1 MKGLKKFYLTAV
13 IGLTLM
19 ITGCGTVSDEVR
31 GDTILFGGREESGQ
45 TDTQNVDALPKSE
58 NPDDS
63 QAQEDETTSF
73 VFSMSTSYS
82 KGNEDYTGGYIISGT
97 MRTGDRAV
105 IVKSDGLSFEAKI
118 ERLALS
124 QDDGDPLPVSEA
136 EEGSSIVYVWLEKN
150 TSYDWREW
158 PPELRTWPD
167 ELQTGDSLL
176 GTKEW
181 EQGIPVDFPF
191 KESEEYTL
199 TFAPQEQGFAV
210 KEQEKRQG
218 EFRLYN
224 RDGAVVQRIP
234 YGKYQL
240 PFSSYVF
247 CKNDRSN
254 LLFFPDEESNVGRV
268 MEWDEDDGRFLEGET
283 DKKWRGHLLTEETDT
298 ELIEERYGFQE
309 DGIALERKRSF
320 TLRKDTG
327 ELRIWD
333 DIAGECLFEATA
345 ELDKDGNPAN
355 QDYYNFLFRNAP
367 YDQSDDYDPKVYMDL
382 EYENEEW
389 HEVSYES
396 KEAFLAEYGVENS
409 TPRYQS
415 CDRYGNPRL
424 ELYEDQSGEQFC
436 GIIYRKYYVTNK
448 KEKWA
453 KMYGF
458 TISKEKTEKEKW
470 SDNTYSIMSKIGP
483 DDEKGYEE
491 TIEYT
496 EDEKPIHFESRGLA
510 EVKNGSS
517 IEEELI
523 PLMEVDYI
531 YRDDG
536 TLFYRGYWHT
546 TYLYMTNDHVLSS
559 FYDEKERVVYED
571 GYITSGDQ
579 EYYYVY
585 EDDGNVPICK
595 LDVRYIHGGID
606 VNPTW
611 YY

>member
-1 MKGLKKFYLTAV
+1 MKGLKRFYLAV
-13 IGLTLM
+13 MLAVTLAA
-19 ITGCGTVSDEVR
+19 TGCGSASDEIKEDNLSSDRQGENVQSDSR
-31 GDTILFGGREESGQ
+31 DIFPETGDSEDLQTKNETSSFLF
-45 TDTQNVDALPKSE
+45 V
-58 NPDDS
+58 
-63 QAQEDETTSF
+63 
-73 VFSMSTSYS
+73 MSTSYS
-82 KGNEDYTGGYIISGT
+82 MMSERFGGNYVDFNGGYVTSGT
-97 MRTGDRAV
+97 MKTGDKAML
-105 IVKSDGLSFEAKI
+105 VKSDGSSYEAII
-118 ERLALS
+118 ERMALYRE
-124 QDDGDPLPVSEA
+124 DDKGNPTPA
-136 EEGSSIVYVWLEKN
+136 EEVGEGPLVFVWLENNPSK
-150 TSYDWREW
+150 
-158 PPELRTWPD
+158 ELYEQASWKQAD
-167 ELQTGDSLL
+167 KLQYGDMLF
-176 GTKEW
+176 GMKEW
-181 EQGIPVDFPF
+181 EYGIPVDFPF
-191 KESEEYTL
+191 EESEEYFL
-199 TFAPQEQGFAV
+199 TFGPRETEDG
-210 KEQEKRQG
+210 QG
-218 EFRLYN
+218 EFRLYD
-224 RDGAVVQRIP
+224 RDGVVLQRFP
-234 YGKYQL
+234 YGVFEL
-240 PFSSYVF
+240 PHYYIF
-247 CKNDRSN
+247 CENGRRN
-254 LLFFPDEESNVGRV
+254 LLFFPDKGET
-268 MEWDEDDGRFLEGET
+268 GRFLEW
-283 DKKWRGHLLTEETDT
+283 DNGHLTERETKINAGLLLAEETET
-298 ELIEERYGFQE
+298 ELIKEKYKTQE
-309 DGIALERKRSF
+309 DGITLERKRSF

-327 ELRIWD
+327 ELRVWD
-333 DIAGECLFEATA
+333 DIAGECLFETTA
-345 ELDKDGNPAN
+345 ELNRDGNPVN

-571 GYITSGDQ
+571 GYITSGDL

-585 EDDGNVPICK
+585 EGDGNIPLCK
-595 LDVRYIHGGID
+595 LDVYFSCHGGID

>member
-1 MKGLKKFYLTAV
+1 MKGLKRVYMTAV
-13 IGLTLM
+13 MAVMLT
-19 ITGCGTVSDEVR
+19 ITGCGADSDEIR
-31 GDTILFGGREESGQ
+31 GDTILSGGREESGQ
-45 TDTQNVDALPKSE
+45 PDAENGDALPKSE

-63 QAQEDETTSF
+63 QAQEDGTTSF
-73 VFSMSTSYS
+73 VFSMSTSYCEGDE
-82 KGNEDYTGGYIISGT
+82 KYTGGYIKSGT
-97 MRTGDRAV
+97 MRTGDKAV
-105 IVKSDGLSFEAKI
+105 LVKSNGISFEAKI

-136 EEGSSIVYVWLEKN
+136 EEGSSIVYVWLEED

-158 PPELRTWPD
+158 PSELLWMSPD

-181 EQGIPVDFPF
+181 EQGILVDFPF
-191 KESEEYTL
+191 EKSEEYTL
-199 TFAPQEQGFAV
+199 TFAPQEQGFAI

-218 EFRLYN
+218 EFRLYD
-224 RDGAVVQRIP
+224 RDGDVLQRIS
-234 YGKYQL
+234 YGVFGVPCY
-240 PFSSYVF
+240 YVL
-247 CKNDRSN
+247 CENGRRN
-254 LLFFPDEESNVGRV
+254 LVFFPDEE
-268 MEWDEDDGRFLEGET
+268 ETGRFLEWNNGCFAEQKT
-283 DKKWRGHLLTEETDT
+283 DIRWVNDLLLTKETETGT
-298 ELIEERYGFQE
+298 ELIREIYELSR
-309 DGIALERKRSF
+309 DDRKAQRACRF
-320 TLRKDTG
+320 ILQKDTG
-327 ELRIWD
+327 ELEIWD
-333 DIAGECLFEATA
+333 DITGECLFETTA
-345 ELDKDGNPAN
+345 ELDQNGKLVN
-355 QDYYNFLFRNAP
+355 QDYYDFLFQGT
-367 YDQSDDYDPKVYMDL
+367 YCGHSDDYDPKVHMDL

-409 TPRYQS
+409 TPRYQN

-436 GIIYRKYYVTNK
+436 GIIYRTYYVTSK

-453 KMYGF
+453 EMYGF

-470 SDNTYSIMSKIGP
+470 SDNAYSIMSRIGP

-496 EDEKPIHFESRGLA
+496 EDEKPLHFESRGLT
-510 EVKNGSS
+510 EVNNGSS

-536 TLFYRGYWHT
+536 TLFYREYWHT
-546 TYLYMTNDHVLSS
+546 TYLYMTNDQILRSY
-559 FYDEKERVVYED
+559 YDEKERVIYER

-585 EDDGNVPICK
+585 EDDGNIPICK
-595 LDVRYIHGGID
+595 LDVRYIHGGIS
-606 VNPTW
+606 VYPTW

>member
-1 MKGLKKFYLTAV
+1 M
-13 IGLTLM
+13 
-19 ITGCGTVSDEVR
+19 
-31 GDTILFGGREESGQ
+31 
-45 TDTQNVDALPKSE
+45 
-58 NPDDS
+58 
-63 QAQEDETTSF
+63 
-73 VFSMSTSYS
+73 FSMSTSYMEGS
-82 KGNEDYTGGYIISGT
+82 EQYTGGYIKSGT
-97 MRTGDRAV
+97 MRTGDEAV
-105 IVKSDGLSFEAKI
+105 LVKSNGISFEAKI
-118 ERLALS
+118 KRLALS

-136 EEGSSIVYVWLEKN
+136 EEGSSMVYVWLEGD

-158 PPELRTWPD
+158 PSELLWMSPD

-191 KESEEYTL
+191 EESEEYTL

-268 MEWDEDDGRFLEGET
+268 MEWDDGRFSEGET
-283 DKKWRGHLLTEETDT
+283 DKKWKGHLLTEETDT

-309 DGIALERKRSF
+309 DGKILERKRSF

-333 DIAGECLFEATA
+333 DIAGECLFETTA
-345 ELDKDGNPAN
+345 ELDRDGNPVN
-355 QDYYNFLFRNAP
+355 QDYYNFLFRNTP
-367 YDQSDDYDPKVYMDL
+367 YDQSDDYDPKVHMDL
-382 EYENEEW
+382 EYENEKW

-409 TPRYQS
+409 TPGYQS

-424 ELYEDQSGEQFC
+424 ELYEDQSGKQFC
-436 GIIYRKYYVTNK
+436 GIIYRTYYVTSK

-470 SDNTYSIMSKIGP
+470 ADNTYSIMSKIGP

-496 EDEKPIHFESRGLA
+496 EDEKPLHFESRGLA
-510 EVKNGSS
+510 EVNNGSS

-585 EDDGNVPICK
+585 EDDGNIPLCK

-606 VNPTW
+606 VSPTW